1 MAVAPDRLRISS
13 ARPRPD
19 ELLLAVNGALREI
32 AAAIK
37 DVDTRVSTITSTP
50 AVSTPPTSQSGVTSE
65 NIRYIVDL
73 AVYEATRAVP
83 GAAALRAISNHPDK
97 SVRYLS
103 YLASV
108 GDGLGG
114 VFVYDASSTDSEDQV
129 DHIRPDNVGEG
140 FPGRWVRTVNP

>member
-37 DVDTRVSTITSTP
+37 DIDTRVE
-50 AVSTPPTSQSGVTSE
+50 AVSTPTPSTTPEPRTGVTASE
-65 NIRYIVDL
+65 VQYAVDL
-73 AVYEATRAVP
+73 AVYEATRSVP
-83 GAAALRAISNHPDK
+83 GAAALRAIKAHPDG

-103 YLASV
+103 YLNSA
-108 GDGLGG
+108 GDGVGG
-114 VFVYDASSTDSEDQV
+114 VFVYDAESTDPEDQV
-129 DHIRPDNVGEG
+129 DHIRPDNVGAG
-140 FPGRWVRTVNP
+140 FPGRWVRSVNP